1 MATAESLLSC
11 SRNCLCQIKSLKACC
26 GIQEVLRRRKAFLM
40 AMAEILRR
48 RRAIIAGLQTLPHP
62 DPSVAGQHQG
72 LLQCTK
78 STLPVVCQC
87 KHLVE
92 DGAFDGGLE

>member
-1 MATAESLLSC
+1 MATAGSVLSLFH
-11 SRNCLCQIKSLKACC
+11 NCLCQIKSLKARC

-62 DPSVAGQHQG
+62 DPSVAGEHQD
-72 LLQCTK
+72 C
-78 STLPVVCQC
+78 
-87 KHLVE
+87 
-92 DGAFDGGLE
+92 